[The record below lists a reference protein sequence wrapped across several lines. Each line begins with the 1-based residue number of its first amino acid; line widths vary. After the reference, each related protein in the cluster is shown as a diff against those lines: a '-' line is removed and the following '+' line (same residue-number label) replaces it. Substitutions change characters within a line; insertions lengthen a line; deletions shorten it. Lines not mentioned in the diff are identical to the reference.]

1 MTSHVRKRKQSVLGK
16 NRRRKHQ
23 HWETTI
29 YYGDG
34 EKFSRVYIDEDRAS
48 HFCGPP
54 AEVAHRELHVC
65 PANRMSRPRN
75 MSDSGEGAYELR
87 RGESGSR

>member
-48 HFCGPP
+48 HFADRQRKSPIVNCTR
-54 AEVAHRELHVC
+54 V
-65 PANRMSRPRN
+65 
-75 MSDSGEGAYELR
+75 R
-87 RGESGSR
+87 RIA